1 MKLTKYVGW
10 KKEKLEYFTLLYI
23 ESISIIVYYV
33 VEYYDGLKRIKKYY
47 EREDETCHF
56 SSIPSLYSS
65 DLPTPE
71 VELFDP
77 EYIFEG
83 PYLIPRKITETE
95 LLKRKPKEE
104 YFIIVGNNI
113 IKTPYKN
120 SNWIPY

>member
-23 ESISIIVYYV
+23 EPCSIIAYYV
-33 VEYYDGLKRIKKYY
+33 VEYHNGLKRVREYH
-47 EREDETCHF
+47 EREDETCYF
-56 SSIPSLYSS
+56 SDISPLDSS
-65 DLPTPE
+65 DPPIPE

-83 PYLIPRKITETE
+83 PCLIPRKITEAE

>member
-23 ESISIIVYYV
+23 DIGIIVYYV
-33 VEYYDGLKRIKKYY
+33 VEYYNGLKHVREYH
-47 EREDETCHF
+47 EREDETCYF
-56 SSIPSLYSS
+56 SSISPLDSDPSI
-65 DLPTPE
+65 PE

-83 PYLIPRKITETE
+83 PCLIPRKITEAE
-95 LLKRKPKEE
+95 LLKRKAKDE

>member
-1 MKLTKYVGW
+1 MKLIKYVGW
-10 KKEKLEYFTLLYI
+10 KKEKLEYFTFLYI
-23 ESISIIVYYV
+23 ESISIIAYSV
-33 VEYYDGLKRIKKYY
+33 VEYYDGLKRVREYH
-47 EREDETCHF
+47 EREDETCYF
-56 SSIPSLYSS
+56 SSISSLYSS

-83 PYLIPRKITETE
+83 PYLIPRKITEAG

-120 SNWIPY
+120 SNRIPY